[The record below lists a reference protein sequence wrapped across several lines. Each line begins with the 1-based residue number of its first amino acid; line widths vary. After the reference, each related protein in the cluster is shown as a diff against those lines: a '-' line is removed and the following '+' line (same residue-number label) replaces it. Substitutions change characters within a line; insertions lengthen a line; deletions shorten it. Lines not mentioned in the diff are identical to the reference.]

1 MAQPPPAVPS
11 RDSRGRLSHRGAT
24 GSVMKSKVPENE
36 LLSAYLDG
44 ELTASEQADVEQ
56 LLAQSAAARQL
67 VDELRALS
75 ATLQSLPA
83 HKLEEDL
90 SQEVLQIAGRR
101 MLSVPREPAE
111 SADPSGAEAAGET
124 PFWRAVLRRAVSR
137 RNLAWSAVAVAAA
150 ILLMV
155 MNPELPREERESRE
169 KHVAMAPEAEA
180 PAPAKPSFIG
190 AAEDAKEAMSRRHAM
205 EAKPD
210 GGGAVDSPT
219 AGRAA
224 EIAKTAP
231 LAKALAASKDEPGPA
246 AGERPFARGAALERG
261 RSARAPLTAGIP
273 SPAKLPAAAE
283 APGAAALPAAV
294 AGQMK
299 APGEMGGE
307 GVGGFKFGQR
317 QLGTFGGAGSVPV
330 VVGKRSEEP
339 VVVLCELT
347 PEAVRDGAFERIVNL
362 GATVRQD
369 KKASAGGERS
379 VEVELTQAQLDG
391 VLDSLKKQPQLF
403 PLVLTGVVSP
413 DDGIE
418 HKADQLRMPGK
429 GGVQAQGTLREQ
441 TTQAMEFPEGQKALE
456 KAPLKTPGA
465 AQVTREPGSGAVR
478 SAYGPAVQQQ
488 AMPGGAG
495 WGSGRAGGGGM
506 GQPGPAPGVRQG
518 DFRMQRVSPV
528 ERQAGPGG
536 QQAGPTGQPVAPAG
550 QPAGPTAIQQRVQSG
565 PVQNMADQA
574 QTERVNAA
582 ERGKEE
588 SQPPPASPGGFGGM
602 GGMKAGAERYSDNG
616 VRGVPRKAMKF
627 KAQAPAVQQ
636 APALDYLAG
645 QLDRG
650 EVRLRVLFVLRQLPD
665 TGPAE
670 ATIVAKDHAEK
681 ADAAKAA
688 AKAAESKPAA
698 ESAVPPAAPANPP
711 GPMPARRDSK

>member
-1 MAQPPPAVPS
+1 
-11 RDSRGRLSHRGAT
+11 
-24 GSVMKSKVPENE
+24 MKSKVPENE

-44 ELTASEQADVEQ
+44 ELAAAEQAAVEQ

-101 MLSVPREPAE
+101 MLSVSRGPAE
-111 SADPSGAEAAGET
+111 SAEPSGADAAGET
-124 PFWRAVLRRAVSR
+124 SFWPAILRRALSR

-155 MNPELPREERESRE
+155 MNPELPRKERESPE

-180 PAPAKPSFIG
+180 LAPAKPTFIG
-190 AAEDAKEAMSRRHAM
+190 AAGDVDEAMARRRLM
-205 EAKPD
+205 EAKSD
-210 GGGAVDSPT
+210 RGGAMDSSA
-219 AGRAA
+219 AGRPA
-224 EIAKTAP
+224 EIAKSAP
-231 LAKALAASKDEPGPA
+231 LAKGLAALKDEPGPA

-261 RSARAPLTAGIP
+261 HGGAAPLTAGVP

-283 APGAAALPAAV
+283 APPAAAPPATV

-307 GVGGFKFGQR
+307 GAGGFKFGQP
-317 QLGTFGGAGSVPV
+317 QIGTFGGAGSMPLL
-330 VVGKRSEEP
+330 GKRSEEP

-379 VEVELTQAQLDG
+379 VEVELTQTQLDG
-391 VLDSLKKQPQLF
+391 VLDSLRKQPQLF

-413 DDGIE
+413 DGGVE
-418 HKADQLRMPGK
+418 QKADQRRMPGK
-429 GGVQAQGTLREQ
+429 GGLQSQEALSEQ
-441 TTQAMEFPEGQKALE
+441 TTQTMEFPEGQKALG
-456 KAPLKTPGA
+456 KAPQKTPGA
-465 AQVTREPGSGAVR
+465 AQPTPEPESAAVR

-495 WGSGRAGGGGM
+495 LGSGRAGGGGM
-506 GQPGPAPGVRQG
+506 GQPGPAPGAQQG
-518 DFRMQRVSPV
+518 EFRMQRVRSADQRGGLGGQP
-528 ERQAGPGG
+528 AGPGS
-536 QQAGPTGQPVAPAG
+536 QQLAPAG
-550 QPAGPTAIQQRVQSG
+550 QPAGPMANQQRVRSG
-565 PVQNMADQA
+565 PAQGMAGQA
-574 QTERVNAA
+574 ETERVNAA
-582 ERGKEE
+582 EREKEV
-588 SQPPPASPGGFGGM
+588 SQPPRASPGGFGGM
-602 GGMKAGAERYSDNG
+602 GGMKAAAERYSNNG

-627 KAQAPAVQQ
+627 KALPPAVQQ
-636 APALDYLAG
+636 APAADSMAG

-650 EVRLRVLFVLRQLPD
+650 EARLRVLFVLRQLPD

-670 ATIVAKDHAEK
+670 AAIVAKDYAGK
-681 ADAAKAA
+681 AKAA

-698 ESAVPPAAPANPP
+698 ASAVPPAAPANQP
-711 GPMPARRDSK
+711 GPAPARPDAK

>member
-1 MAQPPPAVPS
+1 
-11 RDSRGRLSHRGAT
+11 
-24 GSVMKSKVPENE
+24 MKSKVTENE

-44 ELTASEQADVEQ
+44 ELTAAEQAAVEQ

-67 VDELRALS
+67 VEELRALS

-101 MLSVPREPAE
+101 MLSVPRGPAEPAE
-111 SADPSGAEAAGET
+111 PSGADAAGET
-124 PFWRAVLRRAVSR
+124 SFWPTILRRALSR

-155 MNPELPREERESRE
+155 MNPELPRKERESRE
-169 KHVAMAPEAEA
+169 KHVAMAPKAEA

-190 AAEDAKEAMSRRHAM
+190 AVGDVDEAMARRHSM
-205 EAKPD
+205 EGRSDRA
-210 GGGAVDSPT
+210 GAADSSA
-219 AGRAA
+219 AGRPA
-224 EIAKTAP
+224 EIAKSAP
-231 LAKALAASKDEPGPA
+231 LAKGFAAAKDQPEPA
-246 AGERPFARGAALERG
+246 AGERPFARSAAMERG
-261 RSARAPLTAGIP
+261 RGGAPPTVGMPLAAKTPAAETPPAAP
-273 SPAKLPAAAE
+273 SPAT
-283 APGAAALPAAV
+283 V

-299 APGEMGGE
+299 APGEMGGR
-307 GVGGFKFGQR
+307 GVDGFKFGPS
-317 QLGTFGGAGSVPV
+317 QLGTFGGAGSVPL

-347 PEAVRDGAFERIVNL
+347 PEAVRDRAFERIVNL
-362 GATVRQD
+362 AATVRQD
-369 KKASAGGERS
+369 KKASAGAERS

-403 PLVLTGVVSP
+403 PLVLTGNVAP
-413 DDGIE
+413 DGRVE
-418 HKADQLRMPGK
+418 QKADQRRMIGK
-429 GGVQAQGTLREQ
+429 GGVQSRDALSEQ
-441 TTQAMEFPEGQKALE
+441 TTPTLEFPAGQKALE
-456 KAPLKTPGA
+456 KVRLKTPGA
-465 AQVTREPGSGAVR
+465 VQVSPEPESGAVR

-495 WGSGRAGGGGM
+495 GGFGRAGGGGM
-506 GQPGPAPGVRQG
+506 GQPGPAARVQQG
-518 DFRMQRVSPV
+518 EFRMQRGSPV

-536 QQAGPTGQPVAPAG
+536 QQAGPTGQQVAPAG
-550 QPAGPTAIQQRVQSG
+550 QPAGPMAIQQRVQSG
-565 PVQNMADQA
+565 PVQVMAGQG

-582 ERGKEE
+582 EREKEE
-588 SQPPPASPGGFGGM
+588 TQPPPAAPGGFGGM
-602 GGMKAGAERYSDNG
+602 GRMKAAAERYSDNG

-645 QLDRG
+645 QPGGG
-650 EVRLRVLFVLRQLPD
+650 EARLRVLFVLRQLPD

-670 ATIVAKDHAEK
+670 ATIVAKERAGK

-688 AKAAESKPAA
+688 AKPAESKPAA
-698 ESAVPPAAPANPP
+698 ASAVPPAAPANQP